1 MTRPHIIR
9 ADSIDLQDPD
19 APSAKDHRGAAV
31 KPILNSHG
39 SLAPHQAETIRE
51 VEEERAEEEL
61 RSPRVSWANAAAADR
76 DLQQYAEDLSSGI
89 ASSLNG
95 TTMQQ
100 QDALAIAQNGGVS
113 GHGEDDGDV
122 DNNTDDDLDDDMM
135 DRISSSPSIID
146 GGYTLPPVWPARID
160 SLINSPLRNS
170 VHGSPSRRTISRD
183 SSPMP
188 SEARSSS
195 PYLEPAPYPP
205 LQNPR
210 RQLSKASAPSP
221 PPSRSYISSERVE
234 WVSEDDYPCSDSTV
248 VYAPGPDP
256 NPDPNSDSTP
266 ETSGSIE
273 DSGSVSVLE
282 IQHLSDLES
291 PTCGRDSAVDLK
303 VEDFSL
309 EEHPPDEHEVRAHR
323 DVSPYGFP
331 VIPYD
336 ESEDEE
342 EDGFAV
348 VADSRFVVSGWGG
361 ECLQDS
367 EDIDFEFVYAL
378 HTFVAT
384 VEGQANATKGDT
396 MVLLDDSNSYWW
408 LVRVV
413 KDSSIGYLPAEHIET
428 PTERLAR
435 LNKHRNVEVST
446 FGDSQLG
453 HHIDFKKLSS
463 TTLSDHD
470 TKPKNAI
477 KSALRRHKT
486 KNVTFTAP
494 TYVDYEEI
502 DYSDDEDEENDTQ
515 GQQDGT
521 QQDGQRQQ
529 QAAEQQAAAES
540 VEDDESAKVE
550 PLKPRTQ
557 KQVKLDSSTT
567 DGASQLDPDPRNSDE
582 IFDGKNER
590 VSRNGTVRNTD
601 SFFRDETIETKK
613 ISLTPGL
620 LRDDNEPRMSND
632 SRELRQRPSL
642 EKELVSDKNRD
653 DKKKKEK
660 KPSAIRSFFSR
671 KDKKKSVDD
680 DDESFGK
687 RSNDFGGSF
696 GDAEMADEPEDMD
709 GSPQK
714 GPSRNPS
721 KLQKTQ
727 RKTEPSPTRRPG
739 PSTATLGDTDLGPP
753 LAADVRTN
761 NVANVPPAT
770 LRMVESEHAEGF
782 GMQTRKEDKAQ
793 PAITKI
799 SPTNS
804 EPKPHKVTKA
814 KSRVELDDFDSS
826 TEEEMIPEP
835 TRPAP
840 VEPRDTFQD
849 KILRPTLPG
858 SFPDSYVSAMPQN
871 EAISPPEEGLS
882 DAPTQVS
889 PITPSDPPALMGDT
903 SSQEDRSSPVSSSSP
918 ELIDTADSTHRNQ
931 DSMTTSTSATT
942 TSTWNDANLRAFFES
957 GSEVR
962 DLLVVVYDKTD
973 IPPAG
978 PDHPVAGPLFREQNA
993 KLAEITTQLDN
1004 MLGDYLA
1011 RKQRLRGT
1019 V

>member
-9 ADSIDLQDPD
+9 ADSIDLQDHD
-19 APSAKDHRGAAV
+19 APSAKDHRGAAAN
-31 KPILNSHG
+31 PTLHPNG

-61 RSPRVSWANAAAADR
+61 RSPRVSWANGAAADR
-76 DLQQYAEDLSSGI
+76 DLQQYAEELSSGI
-89 ASSLNG
+89 SSSLNG

-113 GHGEDDGDV
+113 GHGEDDGDI
-122 DNNTDDDLDDDMM
+122 DTNTDDDLDDDMM

-170 VHGSPSRRTISRD
+170 IHGSPSRRGISRD
-183 SSPMP
+183 SSPVP

-221 PPSRSYISSERVE
+221 SPSRSYISSERAE
-234 WVSEDDYPCSDSTV
+234 WGSEDDYPCSDSTV
-248 VYAPGPDP
+248 MYAPDPDP
-256 NPDPNSDSTP
+256 DSSTP
-266 ETSGSIE
+266 ETSESIE
-273 DSGSVSVLE
+273 GLSSGSVVE
-282 IQHLSDLES
+282 TQQLSDSEFQ
-291 PTCGRDSAVDLK
+291 PCHRDSAVGLK

-309 EEHPPDEHEVRAHR
+309 EGYPPDEHVVRAHH
-323 DVSPYGFP
+323 DIPPYGFL

-336 ESEDEE
+336 ESEEE
-342 EDGFAV
+342 EDDLAIE
-348 VADSRFVVSGWGG
+348 ADSRFVVSGWGG

-435 LNKHRNVEVST
+435 LNKHRNVE
-446 FGDSQLG
+446 
-453 HHIDFKKLSS
+453 LSS
-463 TTLSDHD
+463 TTLSDHE
-470 TKPKNAI
+470 TKPKNPL

-515 GQQDGT
+515 GQQNGA
-521 QQDGQRQQ
+521 QQEDPRQQ

-540 VEDDESAKVE
+540 MEDDESAKVE
-550 PLKPRTQ
+550 PLKPRAQ
-557 KQVKLDSSTT
+557 KQVKLESSPT
-567 DGASQLDPDPRNSDE
+567 DGTSQSDLDGRDSDE

-590 VSRNGTVRNTD
+590 VTRNGTVRNTD

-632 SRELRQRPSL
+632 SKDLRQRPSF

-653 DKKKKEK
+653 DKKKKEKDKKEKEK

-687 RSNDFGGSF
+687 RSNDFGG
-696 GDAEMADEPEDMD
+696 GYGEAEMVDEPEDMD

-739 PSTATLGDTDLGPP
+739 PSTAPLGDTDFGPP
-753 LAADVRTN
+753 LAAEVRTN

-770 LRMVESEHAEGF
+770 LRMVESEQAEGLVL
-782 GMQTRKEDKAQ
+782 QTRKEEKAKSAVKKTL
-793 PAITKI
+793 P
-799 SPTNS
+799 NS
-804 EPKPHKVTKA
+804 EPKPAKVTKA

-826 TEEEMIPEP
+826 TEEEIIPEP

-840 VEPRDTFQD
+840 VEPKEASRD
-849 KILRPTLPG
+849 KLLRPTLPG
-858 SFPDSYVSAMPQN
+858 SFPDSYVSAMAPN
-871 EAISPPEEGLS
+871 ETISPTEEGLS

-918 ELIDTADSTHRNQ
+918 ELIDTAGSTHRNQ

-978 PDHPVAGPLFREQNA
+978 PDHPIAGSLFREQNA

-1011 RKQRLRGT
+1011 RKQRLRGP